1 MIFEHEIPN
10 GSRLYFGK
18 VAKKKRE
25 LENKL
30 SSFFY
35 DIGFEEIVTPN
46 FSYSGHQ
53 AIDDETKLIKMHD
66 EKNNQVALRADSTLD
81 VARIINKRLGRTTSH
96 KKWFYIQPVFTYPAN
111 ENYQI
116 GCEWLEHENISD
128 ILNLT
133 GEVLKQID
141 IKPTIQ
147 VTNINIAKLVAC
159 ELNIDLG
166 LFKDGEIAKL
176 FELKVDWLDKLIHS
190 ITKEDLQNIL
200 PELPANIKVEV
211 EKLIKSVDG
220 VEYENIVLSPLY
232 YTHMKYYT
240 DVYYRVIEGNY
251 TIAKGGRYESNGLQ
265 SLGFSL
271 YTDNLL
277 KILEK

>member
-1 MIFEHEIPN
+1 
-10 GSRLYFGK
+10 
-18 VAKKKRE
+18 
-25 LENKL
+25 
-30 SSFFY
+30 
-35 DIGFEEIVTPN
+35 
-46 FSYSGHQ
+46 
-53 AIDDETKLIKMHD
+53 
-66 EKNNQVALRADSTLD
+66 
-81 VARIINKRLGRTTSH
+81 
-96 KKWFYIQPVFTYPAN
+96 
-111 ENYQI
+111 
-116 GCEWLEHENISD
+116 
-128 ILNLT
+128 
-133 GEVLKQID
+133 
-141 IKPTIQ
+141 
-147 VTNINIAKLVAC
+147 
-159 ELNIDLG
+159 
-166 LFKDGEIAKL
+166 
-176 FELKVDWLDKLIHS
+176 
-190 ITKEDLQNIL
+190 L